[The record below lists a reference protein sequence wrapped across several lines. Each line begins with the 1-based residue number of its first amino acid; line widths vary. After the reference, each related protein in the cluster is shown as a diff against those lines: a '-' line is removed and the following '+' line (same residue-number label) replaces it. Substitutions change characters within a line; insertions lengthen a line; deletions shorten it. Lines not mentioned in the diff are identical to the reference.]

1 MLCRRRASK
10 NPEFQ
15 LMYMCKALQGC
26 PGTRPG
32 VHVNMLE
39 NLKLRSILSTRQQV
53 RYMHIMHAA

>member
-39 NLKLRSILSTRQQV
+39 IDTVDSPAGAI
-53 RYMHIMHAA
+53 HAHYACCLAG